1 MRLVPN
7 LVSVVVAG
15 HHSPEVSL
23 PVERLGKNHLFFLLL
38 QQAVIA
44 VLLDGASIEAAV
56 VVEQDRIHAVGCTQG
71 NASTVGLA
79 E

>member
-1 MRLVPN
+1 M
-7 LVSVVVAG
+7 VVG
-15 HHSPEVSL
+15 HHSPEALSVPEEL
-23 PVERLGKNHLFFLLL
+23 LGTNHLFFLLL
-38 QQAVIA
+38 QQAVLA

-56 VVEQDRIHAVGCTQG
+56 VVEQDRIHVVGCTQG